1 MIDFAACAAASP
13 ELNFQWSGNRCRIM
27 LTNTGDAPHRFGEVV
42 LFAGT
47 PGCPASTRF
56 YGEGYSMLSQY
67 QGTLERFESLTPY
80 SDAGHYRLPRKE
92 GFFSCYNLWL
102 LFPAGEPVQ
111 LAGFSSCRRFSGKFH
126 FNPERFEAVLEL
138 EQLEL
143 APGETVELEEFF
155 TASGPDRETLL
166 AEFSA
171 RLAANHPRPGWNGP
185 QPAGW
190 CSWYSYGPEVTERDI
205 FENLAAIRASLPEL
219 RFIQIDDGYQAKMGD
234 WLTPH
239 PNFPA
244 GVRSLCER
252 VREAG
257 FEPALWV
264 APFIAEADSELFRE
278 HPEFFVRNEAG
289 EPLSSG
295 DCSFGGWRNGPWYM
309 LDGSHPGA
317 CAWLREVFRVM
328 RREWGCRYFKLDA
341 NVWGG
346 FPFGRRHGAVTSV
359 EAYRSGMAAIRD
371 GAGEGAFILGCNAP
385 MWPSLGCCDGM
396 RVTGDINRNWKTF
409 RMLAAECF
417 RRNWQHGRLW
427 LNDPDCAVLTN
438 QNGSALT
445 PAEFG
450 FHAAHL
456 LASGGLVLSG
466 DKIPELDGAACDTLR
481 RLIRLAG
488 APARFLDPEFRTAVA
503 ERDGRTLYFFF
514 NPGDAG
520 VDFLSPLRVR
530 LAAHSACVIEK

>member
-27 LTNTGDAPHRFGEVV
+27 LTNTGDAPRRFGEVV

-80 SDAGHYRLPRKE
+80 SDAGHYRLPGKE

-166 AEFSA
+166 AEFAA

-219 RFIQIDDGYQAKMGD
+219 RFIQIDDGYQAKMGGLAD
-234 WLTPH
+234 
-239 PNFPA
+239 A
-244 GVRSLCER
+244 
-252 VREAG
+252 
-257 FEPALWV
+257 
-264 APFIAEADSELFRE
+264 APELPR
-278 HPEFFVRNEAG
+278 RGA
-289 EPLSSG
+289 EPLRTG
-295 DCSFGGWRNGPWYM
+295 PGGR
-309 LDGSHPGA
+309 
-317 CAWLREVFRVM
+317 
-328 RREWGCRYFKLDA
+328 
-341 NVWGG
+341 
-346 FPFGRRHGAVTSV
+346 
-359 EAYRSGMAAIRD
+359 I
-371 GAGEGAFILGCNAP
+371 
-385 MWPSLGCCDGM
+385 
-396 RVTGDINRNWKTF
+396 
-409 RMLAAECF
+409 
-417 RRNWQHGRLW
+417 
-427 LNDPDCAVLTN
+427 
-438 QNGSALT
+438 
-445 PAEFG
+445 
-450 FHAAHL
+450 
-456 LASGGLVLSG
+456 
-466 DKIPELDGAACDTLR
+466 
-481 RLIRLAG
+481 
-488 APARFLDPEFRTAVA
+488 
-503 ERDGRTLYFFF
+503 
-514 NPGDAG
+514 
-520 VDFLSPLRVR
+520 
-530 LAAHSACVIEK
+530 

>member
-27 LTNTGDAPHRFGEVV
+27 LTNTGDAPRRFGEVV

-80 SDAGHYRLPRKE
+80 SDAGHYRLPGKE

-166 AEFSA
+166 AEFAA
-171 RLAANHPRPGWNGP
+171 RLAANHSRPGWNGP

-244 GVRSLCER
+244 GCGAFANGSGRPDLNRRSGWPRLSRRRIPNCSGNTRSFSCGMKRVSRSRRATAPSAAGAMGRGICWTVRTPAR
-252 VREAG
+252 VRG
-257 FEPALWV
+257 CG
-264 APFIAEADSELFRE
+264 RC
-278 HPEFFVRNEAG
+278 
-289 EPLSSG
+289 SG
-295 DCSFGGWRNGPWYM
+295 
-309 LDGSHPGA
+309 
-317 CAWLREVFRVM
+317 
-328 RREWGCRYFKLDA
+328 
-341 NVWGG
+341 
-346 FPFGRRHGAVTSV
+346 
-359 EAYRSGMAAIRD
+359 
-371 GAGEGAFILGCNAP
+371 
-385 MWPSLGCCDGM
+385 
-396 RVTGDINRNWKTF
+396 
-409 RMLAAECF
+409 
-417 RRNWQHGRLW
+417 
-427 LNDPDCAVLTN
+427 
-438 QNGSALT
+438 
-445 PAEFG
+445 
-450 FHAAHL
+450 
-456 LASGGLVLSG
+456 
-466 DKIPELDGAACDTLR
+466 
-481 RLIRLAG
+481 
-488 APARFLDPEFRTAVA
+488 
-503 ERDGRTLYFFF
+503 
-514 NPGDAG
+514 
-520 VDFLSPLRVR
+520 
-530 LAAHSACVIEK
+530 

>member
-1 MIDFAACAAASP
+1 
-13 ELNFQWSGNRCRIM
+13 
-27 LTNTGDAPHRFGEVV
+27 
-42 LFAGT
+42 
-47 PGCPASTRF
+47 
-56 YGEGYSMLSQY
+56 MLSQY

-80 SDAGHYRLPRKE
+80 SDAGHYRLPGKE

-155 TASGPDRETLL
+155 TASGFDRETLL

-171 RLAANHPRPGWNGP
+171 RLAANHSRPGWNGP

-257 FEPALWV
+257 FEPGWPRLSRRRIPNCSGNTRSFSCGMKRASRSRRAT
-264 APFIAEADSELFRE
+264 APSAAGAMGRGICWT
-278 HPEFFVRNEAG
+278 VR
-289 EPLSSG
+289 
-295 DCSFGGWRNGPWYM
+295 
-309 LDGSHPGA
+309 
-317 CAWLREVFRVM
+317 
-328 RREWGCRYFKLDA
+328 
-341 NVWGG
+341 
-346 FPFGRRHGAVTSV
+346 
-359 EAYRSGMAAIRD
+359 
-371 GAGEGAFILGCNAP
+371 
-385 MWPSLGCCDGM
+385 
-396 RVTGDINRNWKTF
+396 
-409 RMLAAECF
+409 
-417 RRNWQHGRLW
+417 
-427 LNDPDCAVLTN
+427 
-438 QNGSALT
+438 T
-445 PAEFG
+445 PA
-450 FHAAHL
+450 
-456 LASGGLVLSG
+456 
-466 DKIPELDGAACDTLR
+466 
-481 RLIRLAG
+481 
-488 APARFLDPEFRTAVA
+488 
-503 ERDGRTLYFFF
+503 
-514 NPGDAG
+514 
-520 VDFLSPLRVR
+520 RVR
-530 LAAHSACVIEK
+530 GCGRCSG

>member
-1 MIDFAACAAASP
+1 
-13 ELNFQWSGNRCRIM
+13 
-27 LTNTGDAPHRFGEVV
+27 
-42 LFAGT
+42 
-47 PGCPASTRF
+47 
-56 YGEGYSMLSQY
+56 
-67 QGTLERFESLTPY
+67 
-80 SDAGHYRLPRKE
+80 
-92 GFFSCYNLWL
+92 
-102 LFPAGEPVQ
+102 
-111 LAGFSSCRRFSGKFH
+111 
-126 FNPERFEAVLEL
+126 
-138 EQLEL
+138 
-143 APGETVELEEFF
+143 
-155 TASGPDRETLL
+155 
-166 AEFSA
+166 
-171 RLAANHPRPGWNGP
+171 
-185 QPAGW
+185 
-190 CSWYSYGPEVTERDI
+190 
-205 FENLAAIRASLPEL
+205 
-219 RFIQIDDGYQAKMGD
+219 
-234 WLTPH
+234 
-239 PNFPA
+239 
-244 GVRSLCER
+244 
-252 VREAG
+252 
-257 FEPALWV
+257 
-264 APFIAEADSELFRE
+264 
-278 HPEFFVRNEAG
+278 
-289 EPLSSG
+289 
-295 DCSFGGWRNGPWYM
+295 M

-417 RRNWQHGRLW
+417 RRNWQHGWLW

-466 DKIPELDGAACDTLR
+466 DKIPELDGAARDTLR
-481 RLIRLAG
+481 RLIRQAG

-503 ERDGRTLYFFF
+503 KRDGRTLYFFF

-520 VDFLSPLRVR
+520 VDFLSPLCVR